1 MQFLGRHSLMVD
13 FVYLYSTSTNY
24 NIFFCKDEKG
34 AMTELVG
41 DVDYMLKEITAIAG
55 TKAG

>member
-24 NIFFCKDEKG
+24 IIFFCKDEKG
-34 AMTELVG
+34 ATIDLVG
-41 DVDYMLKEITAIAG
+41 DVGSMLEEITAIAG
-55 TKAG
+55 TKNG